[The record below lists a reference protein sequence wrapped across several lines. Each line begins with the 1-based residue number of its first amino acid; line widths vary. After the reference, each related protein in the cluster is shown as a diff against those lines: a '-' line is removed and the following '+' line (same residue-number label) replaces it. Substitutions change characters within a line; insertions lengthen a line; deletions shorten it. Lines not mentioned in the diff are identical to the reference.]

1 MLILKAKSWVISL
14 TNNTLF
20 LGDQSRCV
28 FTTLLRKTPSEIRES
43 WVVVLLGAKV
53 AALPRR
59 SGSSILDISTRVGG
73 EDGEEEGKLTSTQ
86 QIARSMPPTTCLF
99 KLVMLG
105 SEAMHQLCTAAKTKT

>member
-1 MLILKAKSWVISL
+1 MYYYCAIMLILKAKSWVISL

-73 EDGEEEGKLTSTQ
+73 RTEKKKEN
-86 QIARSMPPTTCLF
+86 
-99 KLVMLG
+99 
-105 SEAMHQLCTAAKTKT
+105 

>member
-59 SGSSILDISTRVGG
+59 SGSSILDISIRVGG
-73 EDGEEEGKLTSTQ
+73 GGRRRRRKINEHTTNC
-86 QIARSMPPTTCLF
+86 QINASNHLSF
-99 KLVMLG
+99 QVSHAG
-105 SEAMHQLCTAAKTKT
+105 